1 MKYHAMS
8 DEALL
13 QALIGHEAAAAY
25 RGSLRQLFAAED
37 GPEPDLT
44 PLYIARELVERLLLE
59 NVKTGSV
66 LESPKAVRDYLT
78 LRFQGLTHESFVT
91 VYLDA
96 QHRLIVAE
104 ESFRGTLTQT
114 AVYPREIVRRALVV
128 NAAAVIFAH
137 NHPSGSAEPSRADE
151 HLTATLKTA
160 LSLVDVRV
168 LDHFVIGGACATSF
182 AERGL
187 L

>member
-1 MKYHAMS
+1 MNYHTMS

-13 QALIGHEAAAAY
+13 QALIGHEAASAY
-25 RGSLRQLFAAED
+25 RGSLRQFFVADDE
-37 GPEPDLT
+37 PEVNLT
-44 PLYIARELVERLLLE
+44 PLYIARELIERLLLE
-59 NVKTGSV
+59 DVRAGDL
-66 LESPKAVRDYLT
+66 LESPQAVRDYLM
-78 LRFQGLTHESFVT
+78 LRFYGLAHESFVT

-114 AVYPREIVRRALVV
+114 AVYPREIIRRALVV

-137 NHPSGSAEPSRADE
+137 NHPSGAAEPSRADE

-160 LSLVDVRV
+160 LQLVDVRV
-168 LDHFVIGGACATSF
+168 LDHFVIGGTSTTSF